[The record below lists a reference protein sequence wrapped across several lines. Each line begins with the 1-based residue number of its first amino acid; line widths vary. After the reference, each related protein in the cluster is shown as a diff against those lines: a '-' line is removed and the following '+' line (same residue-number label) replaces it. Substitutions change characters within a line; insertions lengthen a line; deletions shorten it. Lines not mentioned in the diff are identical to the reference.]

1 MSHLLLWIRTMA
13 NRGRPKSEQTSARE
27 ATETMLKN
35 PPAHIPRMTEQ
46 EREEVRK
53 FLDELEQ
60 QRKIMLSHHSRT
72 IPDELI
78 YDYESVGHR
87 ELFEET
93 PELLAGEA
101 KVIKKYNTLVD
112 ATKRG
117 QKDGAAI
124 TAQKAHSRANAVWI
138 KNQDIVKR
146 IGTSHSVHSASQKIL
161 DEWVSRGDNGK
172 EPSIRSLQNWYQS
185 FISK

>member
-1 MSHLLLWIRTMA
+1 MA
-13 NRGRPKSEQTSARE
+13 NRGRPKSDKTIAWE
-27 ATETMLKN
+27 ATEAMLKN

-46 EREEVRK
+46 EREEVQK

-60 QRKIMLSHHSRT
+60 QRKAMLSQHSRT

-78 YDYESVGHR
+78 YAYESVGHR
-87 ELFEET
+87 EFYEET
-93 PELLAGEA
+93 PELLEGEA
-101 KVIKKYNTLVD
+101 KVIKKYNTLVE

-124 TAQKAHSRANAVWI
+124 TAQKAHNRANSVWS
-138 KNQDIVKR
+138 KNQDLVKR
-146 IGTSHSVHSASQKIL
+146 IGSSHSVHSASQKIL
-161 DEWVSRGDNGK
+161 DEWVNRGDNGE

>member
-1 MSHLLLWIRTMA
+1 MA
-13 NRGRPKSEQTSARE
+13 NRGRPKSKQTIARQ
-27 ATETMLKN
+27 ATEAWLRN
-35 PPAHIPRMTEQ
+35 PPPHIKPMTTKK
-46 EREEVRK
+46 REEVQQL
-53 FLDELEQ
+53 LDELEQ
-60 QRKIMLSHHSRT
+60 QRKILLSQHSRT
-72 IPDELI
+72 IPNELI
-78 YDYESVGHR
+78 YAYESVGHR

-93 PELLAGEA
+93 PEILAGEA

-117 QKDGAAI
+117 QKDGAVI
-124 TAQKAHSRANAVWI
+124 TAQKAQSRANSVWSI
-138 KNQDIVKR
+138 NQDLVNR
-146 IGTSHSVHSASQKIL
+146 IGRSHSVHSASQKIK

>member
-1 MSHLLLWIRTMA
+1 MA
-13 NRGRPKSEQTSARE
+13 KPRGRPKSKQTIARE
-27 ATETMLKN
+27 ATDAWLRN
-35 PPAHIPRMTEQ
+35 PPPHIKPMTKEK
-46 EREEVRK
+46 REEVQQ

-60 QRKIMLSHHSRT
+60 QRKIMLSQHSRT

-78 YDYESVGHR
+78 YAYESVGHR

-101 KVIKKYNTLVD
+101 RVIKKYNTLVD
-112 ATKRG
+112 DTKKG
-117 QKDGAAI
+117 QKNGAAI
-124 TAQKAHSRANAVWI
+124 TAQKAHDRANTVWL

-172 EPSIRSLQNWYQS
+172 EPSIRTIQNWYQS